1 MDSQQNMEKVKYQK
15 TKQLESSIQVFNEF
29 KAFGDNIESK
39 SYEEYLTF
47 CKSTANTFVKL
58 DSPQKFDS
66 EVKFYAF
73 NHALNVND
81 NSGIAQVKASEIEE
95 AWNCGKCSMLN
106 KQTSETCS

>member
-1 MDSQQNMEKVKYQK
+1 M
-15 TKQLESSIQVFNEF
+15 LNEF
-29 KAFGDNIESK
+29 KAFGDDIENK

-47 CKSTANTFVKL
+47 CKTAANTFIKH

-73 NHALNVND
+73 NHALSVTD

-95 AWNCGKCSMLN
+95 AWN
-106 KQTSETCS
+106 